1 MQQRP
6 SKLKRLVQQWRWILG
21 IAALLAIPTYG
32 FTVPFHYAV
41 VAHTLGVLFY
51 IGVLLLF
58 GAGHVIEGA
67 IPAVIAV
74 VLCALLSH
82 SWQHAKERRQRI
94 QEQQQMQRIAR

>member
-6 SKLKRLVQQWRWILG
+6 SKLKMLVQAWRWILG
-21 IAALLAIPTYG
+21 VAALLAIPTYG

-41 VAHTLGVLFY
+41 VAHTLAVLFY

-67 IPAVIAV
+67 IPAVLAV
-74 VLCALLSH
+74 VLCAILSH
-82 SWQHAKERRQRI
+82 TWQHAKQRRERI
-94 QEQQQMQRIAR
+94 EQQQMQRVNP